1 MKLWHVTH
9 IDNLEPIFSEGFE
22 ANWGD
27 DGFGVYLFN
36 DLSAAEDYAHN
47 GGWDGS
53 LSTSDA
59 VILEVVTDEA
69 LPIEVNPEWPN
80 PEDYEAVYVVFRDES
95 DPFFKPDQVT
105 LVAGAQLPSP

>member
-9 IDNLEPIFSEGFE
+9 KDNTDAILKDGFE

-27 DGFGVYLFN
+27 DGFGVYFFD
-36 DLSAAEDYAHN
+36 DLTAAEDYAHD
-47 GGWDGS
+47 GGWDGE
-53 LSTSDA
+53 LDPDDA
-59 VILEVVTDEA
+59 VILEAETEEA
-69 LPIEVNPEWPN
+69 YPIEVNPEWPN

-95 DPFFKPDQVT
+95 DPFFKPEQVT